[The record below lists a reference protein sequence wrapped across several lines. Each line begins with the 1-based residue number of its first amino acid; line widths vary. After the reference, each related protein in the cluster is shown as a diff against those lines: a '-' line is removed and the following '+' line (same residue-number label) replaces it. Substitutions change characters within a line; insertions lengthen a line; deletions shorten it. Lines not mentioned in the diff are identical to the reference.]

1 MERKG
6 SDTSD
11 WICMGCCNF
20 LLLNKMGGFELII
33 SESYF
38 LPLHCERPKGQRV
51 LFRQVMQRGLTG
63 LHNCWPNPTIKLF
76 TSSHSSVGSHDS
88 NAARVASGVLVAF
101 GTQPSLF
108 EILWTCVSTPES
120 ITRIQ

>member
-11 WICMGCCNF
+11 WIYMGCCNF
-20 LLLNKMGGFELII
+20 FLLSKIGVFKLKFF
-33 SESYF
+33 ESYF
-38 LPLHCERPKGQRV
+38 LPLHCERPKGQSV
-51 LFRQVMQRGLTG
+51 LFRQVVQRGLTG

-76 TSSHSSVGSHDS
+76 TSSHSSLGSHDS
-88 NAARVASGVLVAF
+88 NTARVASGVFVAF

-120 ITRIQ
+120 IIRIQ